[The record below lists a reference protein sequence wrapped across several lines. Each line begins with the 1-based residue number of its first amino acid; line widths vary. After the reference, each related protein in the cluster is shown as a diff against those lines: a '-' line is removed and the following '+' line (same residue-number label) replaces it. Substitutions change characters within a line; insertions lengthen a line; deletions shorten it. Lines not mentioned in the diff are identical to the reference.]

1 MSLRFLE
8 PIFDENA
15 QPDPLGSEADH
26 RIANNLMLIAGLV
39 RLRASHLQDKPN
51 PSADDIRIVLKETGA
66 RIDCVSQ
73 LHRLLVNNSQGEI
86 DLAEY
91 LRYIVEMTV
100 SSLSADQQCSLIL
113 DMHSPF
119 NVPAKQAVG
128 VGLAVQEVVANS
140 LKYAHPTGVD
150 GEIMVN
156 LKESERPDAFVV
168 EIADDG
174 VGFPEGFD
182 PKTSNTLGMR
192 VLRSLATQ
200 LRAELEFDASGIGL
214 CVQLVVPR
222 VRPLLGGDSKLGTGT
237 AACN

>member
-1 MSLRFLE
+1 MPLRFLE

-15 QPDPLGSEADH
+15 PPDPLGSEADH

-39 RLRASHLQDKPN
+39 RLRASHLQNEPN

-73 LHRLLVNNSQGEI
+73 LHRLLVNNTQGEI

-140 LKYAHPTGVD
+140 LKYAHPTGVN
-150 GEIMVN
+150 GEITVN
-156 LKESERPDAFVV
+156 LRESGRRDAFVI

-182 PKTSNTLGMR
+182 PKTSDTLGMR
-192 VLRSLATQ
+192 VLRSLAIQ
-200 LRAELEFDASGIGL
+200 LRAELKFDASGIGL
-214 CVQLVVPR
+214 CVQLVVPK
-222 VRPLLGGDSKLGTGT
+222 VRRAPRGERRIDT
-237 AACN
+237 AAGN